1 MDKESVLRQSEHRR
15 AQGTGRRAH
24 HKNAECRQPIPDQ
37 LYFETRESFREWLSI
52 NHDKSPG
59 IWMIYYK
66 KHTSTR
72 CIEYKE
78 ALEEA
83 LCFGWIDSIVKR
95 IDDERYVRKFTPRT
109 NIYNWSDVNKK
120 LVLSLIEKGLMTEA
134 GLRKIGVWLKTG
146 RINWDPGARRTGIR
160 DRELQVPERF
170 LKALAENEPALMNFN
185 NLSKSNR
192 RPYIYWISSAKRE
205 ETINKRIK
213 EAIELLKENK
223 TLGLI

>member
-1 MDKESVLRQSEHRR
+1 MRELEQVFFENR
-15 AQGTGRRAH
+15 A
-24 HKNAECRQPIPDQ
+24 
-37 LYFETRESFREWLSI
+37 SFRKWLGK
-52 NHDKSPG
+52 NHKKSPG
-59 IWMIYYK
+59 IWMVYYK
-66 KHTSTR
+66 KHTGTG
-72 CIEYKE
+72 CIEYSE

-83 LCFGWIDSIVKR
+83 LCFGWIDSTLKR

-109 NIYNWSDVNKK
+109 NTSNWSDVNKK
-120 LVLSLIEKGLMTEA
+120 LVISLIEKGLMTES
-134 GLRKIGVWLKTG
+134 GLQKIDVWLKTG
-146 RINWDPGARRTGIR
+146 SIKWETEAEKTSIR
-160 DRELQVPERF
+160 DRELQVPESF
-170 LKALAENEPALMNFN
+170 LKALTENEPALMNFN

>member
-1 MDKESVLRQSEHRR
+1 MRELEQVFFENR
-15 AQGTGRRAH
+15 A
-24 HKNAECRQPIPDQ
+24 
-37 LYFETRESFREWLSI
+37 SFRKWLGK
-52 NHDKSPG
+52 NHKKSPG
-59 IWMIYYK
+59 IWMVYYK
-66 KHTSTR
+66 KHTGTG
-72 CIEYKE
+72 CIEYSE

-83 LCFGWIDSIVKR
+83 LCFGWIDSTLKR

-109 NIYNWSDVNKK
+109 NTSNWSDVNKK
-120 LVLSLIEKGLMTEA
+120 LVISLIEKGLMTES
-134 GLRKIGVWLKTG
+134 GLQKIDVWLKTG
-146 RINWDPGARRTGIR
+146 SIKWETEAKKTSIR
-160 DRELQVPERF
+160 DRELQVPESF
-170 LKALAENEPALMNFN
+170 LKALTENEPALMNFN

>member
-1 MDKESVLRQSEHRR
+1 MREFEQVFFENR
-15 AQGTGRRAH
+15 A
-24 HKNAECRQPIPDQ
+24 
-37 LYFETRESFREWLSI
+37 SFRKWLGK
-52 NHDKSPG
+52 NHKKSPG
-59 IWMIYYK
+59 IWMVYYK
-66 KHTSTR
+66 KHTGTG
-72 CIEYKE
+72 CIEYSE

-83 LCFGWIDSIVKR
+83 LCFWWIDSTLKR

-109 NIYNWSDVNKK
+109 NTSNWSDVNNK
-120 LVLSLIEKGLMTEA
+120 LVISLIEKGLMTES
-134 GLRKIGVWLKTG
+134 GLQKIDVWLKTG
-146 RINWDPGARRTGIR
+146 SIKWETEAKKTSIR
-160 DRELQVPERF
+160 DRELQVPESF
-170 LKALAENEPALMNFN
+170 LKALTENEPALMNFN

>member
-1 MDKESVLRQSEHRR
+1 MREFEQVFFENR
-15 AQGTGRRAH
+15 A
-24 HKNAECRQPIPDQ
+24 
-37 LYFETRESFREWLSI
+37 SFRKWLGK
-52 NHDKSPG
+52 NHKKSPG
-59 IWMIYYK
+59 IWMVYYK
-66 KHTSTR
+66 KHTGTG
-72 CIEYKE
+72 CIEYSE

-83 LCFGWIDSIVKR
+83 LCFWWIDSTLKR

-109 NIYNWSDVNKK
+109 NTSNWSDVNKK
-120 LVLSLIEKGLMTEA
+120 LVISLIEKGLMTES
-134 GLRKIGVWLKTG
+134 GLQKIDVWLKTG
-146 RINWDPGARRTGIR
+146 SIKWETEAKKTSIR
-160 DRELQVPERF
+160 DRELQVPESF
-170 LKALAENEPALMNFN
+170 LKALTENEPALMNFN